1 METPKKLKQEKIDE
15 IIDLVNNSY
24 ISSIEKVVTE
34 IIRVIND
41 SRSSA
46 KDLKEIIEVDPPLT
60 GKVLRRANSA
70 FYARRRRI
78 SEIQQAIIL
87 IGFDTVKD
95 LALSQKV
102 YELFTND
109 ITIHGYSR
117 LSLWKHSV
125 AVAILVKMIYRRE
138 YGERGDN
145 AYAAGLLHTLGIIIE
160 DQFLHDQFIEILKL
174 SKTEEKDLTELE
186 DQIFGFNNADIG
198 SAITNTWDLPLEL
211 VTAIGYH
218 HQPGRVHS
226 KYAKITKTLFVADY
240 ICQKLQ
246 LGYSHSPFHEGA
258 SFQSFLNELGIRDKA
273 LEYIINEVQ
282 LQVKKM
288 EKEGW
293 FQNVA

>member
-1 METPKKLKQEKIDE
+1 MDASIKRKREKIDE
-15 IIDLVNNSY
+15 IINLVNNSY

-46 KDLKEIIEVDPPLT
+46 KDFKEIIEVDPPLT
-60 GKVLRRANSA
+60 GKVLKRANSA

-87 IGFDTVKD
+87 IGFDTVKE

-102 YELFTND
+102 YELFMND
-109 ITIHGYSR
+109 VTIYGYSR
-117 LSLWKHSV
+117 ISLWKHSV
-125 AVAILVKMIYRRE
+125 AVAIFAKMIYRRE

-160 DQFLHDQFIEILKL
+160 DQFLHDQFVEILKI
-174 SKTEEKDLTELE
+174 SKIEEINLDELE
-186 DQIFGFNNADIG
+186 NEVFGFNNADIG
-198 SAITNTWDLPLEL
+198 RAITNTWDLPVEL
-211 VTAIGYH
+211 VNAIGYH
-218 HQPGRVHS
+218 HQPERVHS
-226 KYAKITKTLFVADY
+226 KYAKITQTLFIADY
-240 ICQKLQ
+240 ICQKLD
-246 LGYSHSPFHEGA
+246 LGYSHSPFHDDA
-258 SFQSFLNELGIRDKA
+258 LFQSYLRELGLRDKA

-282 LQVKKM
+282 LQVKQM

-293 FQNVA
+293 FQHVA

>member
-1 METPKKLKQEKIDE
+1 MDASIKYKREKIDE

-60 GKVLRRANSA
+60 GKVLKRANSA

-87 IGFDTVKD
+87 IGFDMVQE

-102 YELFTND
+102 YELFMND
-109 ITIHGYSR
+109 DTIYGYSR
-117 LSLWKHSV
+117 ISLWKHSV
-125 AVAILVKMIYRRE
+125 AVAIFAKMIYRRE

-160 DQFLHDQFIEILKL
+160 DQFLHDQFVEILKI
-174 SKTEEKDLTELE
+174 SKKEEINLDELE
-186 DQIFGFNNADIG
+186 YEVFGFNNADIG
-198 SAITNTWDLPLEL
+198 KAITNTWDLPVEL
-211 VTAIGYH
+211 VNAIGYH

-226 KYAKITKTLFVADY
+226 KYAKITKTLFIADY
-240 ICQKLQ
+240 ICQKLD
-246 LGYSHSPFHEGA
+246 LGYSHSPFHDGA
-258 SFQSFLNELGIRDKA
+258 LFQSCLRELGLRDKA
-273 LEYIINEVQ
+273 LEYIISEVQ
-282 LQVKKM
+282 LQVKQM

-293 FQNVA
+293 FQHVA